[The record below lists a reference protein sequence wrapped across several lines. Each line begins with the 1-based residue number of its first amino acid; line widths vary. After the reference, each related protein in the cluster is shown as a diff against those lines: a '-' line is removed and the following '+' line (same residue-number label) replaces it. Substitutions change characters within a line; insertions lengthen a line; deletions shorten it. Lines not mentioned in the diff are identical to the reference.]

1 MKNFF
6 LIIFLTFYS
15 FSLCQETTLVLNKID
30 ESNFNIDGIISDEEI
45 QGAKVLEI
53 IYEETPSFNTPSIS
67 TWIGTPF
74 LPAIS

>member
-6 LIIFLTFYS
+6 LIIFLTYYS

-45 QGAKVLEI
+45 QGAKVLE
-53 IYEETPSFNTPSIS
+53 
-67 TWIGTPF
+67 
-74 LPAIS
+74 L